1 MAYVSGALAQPGVYE
16 FQRGDRLQDVVISA
30 GGLLPD
36 ADASAMNMATLLE
49 DEQHYHFPTIRESEE
64 LAARAPDH
72 SSSNN
77 QPPIPQ
83 STASPANPIDINTA
97 SPEDLQSLPGIGPAK
112 AHAIA
117 DFRNAHG
124 PFGKTSEITAVPG
137 IGPATLENIRH
148 LITVAPTD
156 P

>member
-1 MAYVSGALAQPGVYE
+1 MAYVSGAVVQPGLYE
-16 FQRGDRLQDVVISA
+16 FQRGDRLQNVVVSA

-36 ADASAMNMATLLE
+36 ADASAVNMAALLE
-49 DEQHYHFPTIRESEE
+49 DEQHYHFPTILESKEI
-64 LAARAPDH
+64 AARAPND
-72 SSSNN
+72 SSPNN

-83 STASPANPIDINTA
+83 TTASPANPIDLNIA
-97 SPEDLQSLPGIGPAK
+97 SPEELQSLPGIGPAK
-112 AHAIA
+112 AHAIV
-117 DFRNAHG
+117 DFRNSHG
-124 PFGKTSEITAVPG
+124 PFGETSEIIAVPG